1 MLDGLSIDCWVHWA
15 GVVKLE
21 SRNMRPGCQGQGSKG
36 RWPWESGG
44 GGNPHRRTQKGC
56 QVETLCVF
64 IGMRF
69 FLRLRVWQRLVR
81 TRTGSHSERGGAGF
95 PASTPVRGPAKC
107 GEVPDNSENLDNN
120 ERSKRK
126 PNALCRT
133 HDSQV

>member
-21 SRNMRPGCQGQGSKG
+21 SRNMGPGCQGQGNKG

-69 FLRLRVWQRLVR
+69 FFKVEGVAEVGAHSHWVPLREGRRRLP
-81 TRTGSHSERGGAGF
+81 GFYSSAG
-95 PASTPVRGPAKC
+95 PG
-107 GEVPDNSENLDNN
+107 
-120 ERSKRK
+120 
-126 PNALCRT
+126 
-133 HDSQV
+133 